1 MSERRKSSVVR
12 VDRADDDVIRINDD
26 AMRRL
31 SSINPTIV
39 QEFEQ
44 AKAATASEH
53 DLTIRDAL
61 KLYPKAIGFSIIFST
76 AVVME
81 GYDLSLMGSFFGFPP
96 FRNFY
101 GTQENPEGGMLISA
115 PWQSGIQNGV
125 QARPLVTAAVQ
136 SLPSSRSAVSS
147 VCGSTV

>member
-1 MSERRKSSVVR
+1 MGQDDRRRSSVIQVE
-12 VDRADDDVIRINDD
+12 RASDNVIRVNDD

-31 SSINPTIV
+31 SSVNPAIV
-39 QEFEQ
+39 QEFEE

-53 DLTIRDAL
+53 ELSIRDAL
-61 KLYPKAIGFSIIFST
+61 KLYPKAIAFSIIFST

-101 GTQENPEGGMLISA
+101 GTQDNPEGGRLISA

-125 QARPLVTAAVQ
+125 QVRPSVT
-136 SLPSSRSAVSS
+136 S
-147 VCGSTV
+147 VVHS